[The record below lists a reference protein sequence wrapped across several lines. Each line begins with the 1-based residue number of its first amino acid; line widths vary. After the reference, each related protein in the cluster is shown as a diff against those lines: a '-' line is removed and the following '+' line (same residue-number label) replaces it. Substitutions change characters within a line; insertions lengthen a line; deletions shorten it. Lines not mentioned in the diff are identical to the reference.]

1 MCGINETAYAGSKSP
16 MFDSDRPPAVLRY
29 YLYRAS
35 SHPGFHWP
43 IYVLFL
49 LRNGLTFTAIG
60 AIASIQSVVVIAGE
74 VPTGYV
80 GDRIGRRNSLV
91 IASVLFLVSNLAYLV
106 ATDFVGFTFV
116 FVALSFGGT
125 FVSGSGSAWLY
136 DTLDEHHMEEEFTH
150 ISGRAGAVSN
160 WAQTIAMLSG
170 GVLYVVNPYYPFYA
184 AVALSLVNLASVLS
198 LPKNAQYADRAVP
211 AETPTDETPTDETP
225 TDAETDD
232 ESTDE
237 PSETVSAASDD
248 RLTVL
253 EALPVVRE
261 QVSKSA
267 IRSFIVY
274 IALFGGALVTADIYI
289 QPIAREAL
297 RTSIGATLAA
307 WNVPEAATL
316 GVLYASFTVVSA
328 IVSDYAG
335 DVEDRF
341 GTRNTLL
348 FVPLLMAAL
357 YLLPPLLPLLAFPM
371 FFVMKGGLALVFPIS
386 SRYMNDRIDSV
397 GRATVLS
404 VVAMLRA
411 VAGVPFRVGS
421 GVLADYATPLVAV
434 AALGALFVVGTVVL
448 HVVAPPMRAAAGTGT
463 PAD

>member
-1 MCGINETAYAGSKSP
+1 
-16 MFDSDRPPAVLRY
+16 MFDSDRPAAVLRY

-49 LRNGLTFTAIG
+49 LRNGLTFTEIG
-60 AIASIQSVVVIAGE
+60 AIASIQSLVVIAGE
-74 VPTGYV
+74 VPAGFV

-91 IASVLFLVSNLAYLV
+91 IASTLFLLSNLAYLV
-106 ATDFVGFTFV
+106 ATDFVGFTVV
-116 FVALSFGGT
+116 FVSLSLGST
-125 FVSGSGSAWLY
+125 FVSGSASAWLY
-136 DTLDEHHMEEEFTH
+136 DTLTEHGLDEEFTH
-150 ISGRAGAVSN
+150 VTGRAGAVSS

-198 LPKNAQYADRAVP
+198 LPKNAQYAGRDS
-211 AETPTDETPTDETP
+211 DEVTG
-225 TDAETDD
+225 DD
-232 ESTDE
+232 ENNTPDTGDDEDDTADGTDE
-237 PSETVSAASDD
+237 P
-248 RLTVL
+248 LTIV
-253 EALPVVRE
+253 EAIPVIRE
-261 QVSKSA
+261 QLSKPSM
-267 IRSFIVY
+267 RSFVVY
-274 IALFGGALVTADIYI
+274 MALFGGALVTADIYI

-297 RTSIGATLAA
+297 RESIGATLAA
-307 WNVPEAATL
+307 WNIPEAATL

-341 GTRNTLL
+341 GARNVLL
-348 FVPLLMAAL
+348 FVPLAIAAL
-357 YLLPPLLPLLAFPM
+357 YLLPPLVPLFAFPM

-386 SRYMNDRIDSV
+386 SRYMNDRIDSA

-421 GVLADYATPLVAV
+421 GVVADYATPLVAV
-434 AALGALFVVGTVVL
+434 AALGALFIAGTVAL
-448 HVVAPPMRAAAGTGT
+448 FVVASPIRAVTEGNA

>member
-1 MCGINETAYAGSKSP
+1 
-16 MFDSDRPPAVLRY
+16 MFDSDRPAAVLRY

-49 LRNGLTFTAIG
+49 LRNGLTFTEIG
-60 AIASIQSVVVIAGE
+60 AIASIQSLVVIAGE
-74 VPTGYV
+74 VPAGFV

-91 IASVLFLVSNLAYLV
+91 IASALFLLSNLAYLV
-106 ATDFVGFTFV
+106 ATDFVGFTVV
-116 FVALSFGGT
+116 FVALSLGST
-125 FVSGSGSAWLY
+125 FVSGSASAWLY
-136 DTLDEHHMEEEFTH
+136 DTLTEHDLDEEFTH
-150 ISGRAGAVSN
+150 VTGRAGAVSN
-160 WAQTIAMLSG
+160 WAQTVAMLSG

-184 AVALSLVNLASVLS
+184 AVGLSLVNLASVLS
-198 LPKNAQYADRAVP
+198 LPKNAQYAGRDSDGV
-211 AETPTDETPTDETP
+211 AEDNEDDTADGTDE
-225 TDAETDD
+225 
-232 ESTDE
+232 
-237 PSETVSAASDD
+237 
-248 RLTVL
+248 RLTIV
-253 EALPVVRE
+253 EAIPVIRE
-261 QVSKSA
+261 QLSKPSM
-267 IRSFIVY
+267 RSFVVY
-274 IALFGGALVTADIYI
+274 MALFGGALVTADIYI

-297 RTSIGATLAA
+297 RESIGATLAA

-335 DVEDRF
+335 DVEERF
-341 GTRNTLL
+341 GARNVLL
-348 FVPLLMAAL
+348 FVPLAIAAL
-357 YLLPPLLPLLAFPM
+357 YLLPPLVPLFAFPM

-386 SRYMNDRIDSV
+386 SRYMNDRIDSA

-421 GVLADYATPLVAV
+421 GVVADYVTPLVAV
-434 AALGALFVVGTVVL
+434 AALGALFIAGTIAL
-448 HVVAPPMRAAAGTGT
+448 FVVASPIRAVTEGNA

>member
-1 MCGINETAYAGSKSP
+1 MCGIDTMTHAGSKSA

-125 FVSGSGSAWLY
+125 FVSGSASAWLY
-136 DTLDEHHMEEEFTH
+136 DTLDEHHIEDEFTH
-150 ISGRAGAVSN
+150 VSGRAGAVSN
-160 WAQTIAMLSG
+160 WAQTVAMLAG

-184 AVALSLVNLASVLS
+184 AVALSFVNLASVLS
-198 LPKNAQYADRAVP
+198 LPKNAQYAGRDPKGA
-211 AETPTDETPTDETP
+211 AGT
-225 TDAETDD
+225 
-232 ESTDE
+232 STDE
-237 PSETVSAASDD
+237 AATADGTDD
-248 RLTVL
+248 RLTILDAV
-253 EALPVVRE
+253 PVVRE
-261 QVSKSA
+261 QVSKPA
-267 IRSFIVY
+267 MRSFVVY
-274 IALFGGALVTADIYI
+274 MALFGGALVTADIYI

-307 WNVPEAATL
+307 WNVPEAAML

-328 IVSDYAG
+328 IVSEYAG
-335 DVEDRF
+335 DVEDRV

-348 FVPLLMAAL
+348 LVPLVIATL

-386 SRYMNDRIDSV
+386 KRYMNDRIDSV

-448 HVVAPPMRAAAGTGT
+448 HVVAPPMRAATGTGT